1 MSTLHED
8 KYPGSDTCVLQ
19 GSLATEHDLAIR
31 FCLTVIHYSSEGS

>member
-31 FCLTVIHYSSEGS
+31 FCLMVIHYSSEGS